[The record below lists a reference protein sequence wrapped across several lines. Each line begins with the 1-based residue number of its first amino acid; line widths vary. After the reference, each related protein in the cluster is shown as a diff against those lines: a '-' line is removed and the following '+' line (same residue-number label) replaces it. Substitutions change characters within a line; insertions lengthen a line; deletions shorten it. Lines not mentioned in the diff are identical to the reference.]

1 LIRAAD
7 YIERGGV
14 GGYGRQQIYYYSIC
28 LVAAAGKDAP
38 SIHAKLNPHHPQ
50 ALTALARLKAE
61 SNTESENHRR
71 PSVYNNNNNLYTGCS
86 CCRSFFFFFFSGEK
100 TKKNKR
106 ESIRNAHPK
115 GNGKIFK
122 KINKFR
128 TRRQG
133 PARKKGETRF

>member
-1 LIRAAD
+1 V
-7 YIERGGV
+7 GW

-86 CCRSFFFFFFSGEK
+86 CCSCCRSFLFSFFFQGKNEK
-100 TKKNKR
+100 KQKRIDTKRAPKRQRENILKNK
-106 ESIRNAHPK
+106 
-115 GNGKIFK
+115 
-122 KINKFR
+122 
-128 TRRQG
+128 
-133 PARKKGETRF
+133 